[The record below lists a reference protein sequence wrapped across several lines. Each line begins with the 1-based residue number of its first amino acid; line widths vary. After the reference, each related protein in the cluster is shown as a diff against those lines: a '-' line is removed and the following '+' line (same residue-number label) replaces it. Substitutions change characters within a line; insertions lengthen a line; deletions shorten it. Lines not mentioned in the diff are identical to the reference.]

1 MSYDSCKSAGWIKLL
16 DGARKFELIDLL
28 VAIETYLIDQENE
41 WIQQNVLS
49 IHKYATSTV
58 SLNKLQAYCNRMI
71 VSHPDIIFKS
81 NDLATLPKET
91 LITLLK
97 NDELSM
103 DEDDIWMSVIQWA
116 TKQLPELELGTDP
129 DDWSSN
135 VTNTIKDTIADCIP
149 HIRLFSISPKKVIL
163 YEDLL
168 PKKLRHDILNY
179 HTDKDYKLNIP
190 LLPPRTGQAPSKAGH
205 VHGCYIDSTVID
217 KRRAEWILS
226 KIVES
231 TKRLQKNQVTSIRKD
246 DDYKLTLLYRRSRD
260 GNSTEKFRE
269 LCSGK
274 GPTVAVGKVS
284 GTEEI
289 LGGYNPLAWSFQDLD
304 YGRYVGTKESFIFA
318 QDKNV
323 DRCILSFVVD
333 NSHAV
338 YERKDF
344 FPFFGGGSDLFF
356 GSDSGAK
363 PYANKKSYQFPI
375 RSSSDYF
382 EWADWEVFLV
392 SKL

>member
-1 MSYDSCKSAGWIKLL
+1 MSYDSCKSAGWIRLL

-28 VAIETYLIDQENE
+28 AAIETYLIDQENE

-49 IHKYATSTV
+49 IHKCATSTA

-168 PKKLRHDILNY
+168 PKKLRRDILNY

-190 LLPPRTGQAPSKAGH
+190 LLPPRTGQAPPKAG
-205 VHGCYIDSTVID
+205 HGCYIDSTVID
-217 KRRAEWILS
+217 KRQAEWISS

-231 TKRLQKNQVTSIRKD
+231 TKRLQENQKTSIEQD
-246 DDYKLTLLYRRSRD
+246 YVYKLNLLYRQSRD
-260 GNSTEKFRE
+260 GNTVTKFRE
-269 LCSGK
+269 LCNGK
-274 GPTVAVGKVS
+274 GSTITVGKVS
-284 GTEEI
+284 DTEEI
-289 LGGYNPLAWSFQDLD
+289 LGGYNPVSWD
-304 YGRYVGTKESFIFA
+304 TKSKSCDFVSTNESFIFA
-318 QDKNV
+318 LDKNTDKNIV
-323 DRCILSFVVD
+323 SFVNDYYSCAIFDHVTTFPAFGSGVD
-333 NSHAV
+333 LYFGGKHGFKPHARKAV
-338 YERKDF
+338 YQ
-344 FPFFGGGSDLFF
+344 L
-356 GSDSGAK
+356 
-363 PYANKKSYQFPI
+363 PI
-375 RSSSDYF
+375 RLSSDCF
-382 EWADWEVFLV
+382 EWADWEVFSV

>member
-1 MSYDSCKSAGWIKLL
+1 
-16 DGARKFELIDLL
+16 
-28 VAIETYLIDQENE
+28 
-41 WIQQNVLS
+41 
-49 IHKYATSTV
+49 
-58 SLNKLQAYCNRMI
+58 
-71 VSHPDIIFKS
+71 IFKS

-168 PKKLRHDILNY
+168 PKKLRRDILNY
-179 HTDKDYKLNIP
+179 HTDKDYKLKIP
-190 LLPPRTGQAPSKAGH
+190 LLPPRTGQAPPKSG
-205 VHGCYIDSTVID
+205 HGCYIDSTVID
-217 KRRAEWILS
+217 KRQAEWILS

-246 DDYKLTLLYRRSRD
+246 DGYKLTLLYRQSRD
-260 GNSTEKFRE
+260 SNSTEKFRE
-269 LCSGK
+269 LCNGK

-289 LGGYNPLAWSFQDLD
+289 LGGYNPLAWGSES
-304 YGRYVGTKESFIFA
+304 YGDVMTKESFIFA
-318 QDKNV
+318 LHKNM

-333 NSHAV
+333 SSCAICEHQN
-338 YERKDF
+338 Y
-344 FPFFGGGSDLFF
+344 FPIFGNGFDLFF
-356 GSDSGAK
+356 GNKNGAK
-363 PYANKKSYQFPI
+363 PYARKKAYQFPI
-375 RSSSDYF
+375 RSSPDHF
-382 EWADWEVFLV
+382 EWVDWEVFLV
-392 SKL
+392 SNFDLN

>member
-1 MSYDSCKSAGWIKLL
+1 
-16 DGARKFELIDLL
+16 
-28 VAIETYLIDQENE
+28 
-41 WIQQNVLS
+41 
-49 IHKYATSTV
+49 
-58 SLNKLQAYCNRMI
+58 
-71 VSHPDIIFKS
+71 IFKS

-168 PKKLRHDILNY
+168 PKKLCRDILNY
-179 HTDKDYKLNIP
+179 HTDKDYKLKVL
-190 LLPPRTGQAPSKAGH
+190 LLPPRTGQAPPKARH
-205 VHGCYIDSTVID
+205 EYYIDSTIID
-217 KRRAEWILS
+217 KRQAEWILS
-226 KIVES
+226 KIIES

-260 GNSTEKFRE
+260 SNSTQKFRE
-269 LCSGK
+269 LCNGK

-289 LGGYNPLAWSFQDLD
+289 LGGYNPLAWSSQSN
-304 YGRYVGTKESFIFA
+304 GGYVMTKESFIF
-318 QDKNV
+318 
-323 DRCILSFVVD
+323 
-333 NSHAV
+333 
-338 YERKDF
+338 
-344 FPFFGGGSDLFF
+344 
-356 GSDSGAK
+356 
-363 PYANKKSYQFPI
+363 
-375 RSSSDYF
+375 
-382 EWADWEVFLV
+382 
-392 SKL
+392 